1 VVIDVVSW
9 PFARLWGRPSPE
21 AEGGALVAWLHAA

>member
-9 PFARLWGRPSPE
+9 AFARLWGRPSP
-21 AEGGALVAWLHAA
+21 AAGAAR